1 MAACAFIG
9 LGVMGFPMA
18 GHLQAAGHQTTVYNR
33 TTSRA
38 EAWVEAHG
46 GSSVP
51 TPREAATGA
60 DAVMVCVGNDD
71 DLRFVVFGE
80 DGALAGMAE
89 GSTLVD
95 HTTASAEVARE
106 IAAVASE
113 IGVGFVDAPVSGGQA
128 GAQNGQLSIMCGGDP
143 DVFATVEPLIDSY
156 AKAIVLV
163 GDVGSGQLTK
173 MVNQVCIGGLIQ
185 GLAEALDFS
194 RRAGLHTDK
203 VLWEKGYEKGCDR
216 ASMSPDGKIIYQ
228 PSFEKDIWYVL
239 DGETGKELARV
250 TPKSRAHN
258 TVYGNDGKFCYLA
271 GLASPI
277 LTVAETTTHTIAKKI
292 GPFSHNIRPFTVNG
306 AQSLCYV
313 NINQLLGFEIG
324 DLKTGKTL
332 HRVEV
337 FLSGG
342 A

>member
-194 RRAGLHTDK
+194 RRAGLDTDK
-203 VLWEKGYEKGCDR
+203 VLAAISQGASGSWQMENRARTMLDR
-216 ASMSPDGKIIYQ
+216 HFDHGFA
-228 PSFEKDIWYVL
+228 L
-239 DGETGKELARV
+239 DWMRKNFGIVFDEAERIGATLPVTAMVDQFYARLKREGHGRWDTSSLIELLR
-250 TPKSRAHN
+250 
-258 TVYGNDGKFCYLA
+258 D
-271 GLASPI
+271 
-277 LTVAETTTHTIAKKI
+277 
-292 GPFSHNIRPFTVNG
+292 
-306 AQSLCYV
+306 
-313 NINQLLGFEIG
+313 
-324 DLKTGKTL
+324 D
-332 HRVEV
+332 
-337 FLSGG
+337 
-342 A
+342 

>member
-194 RRAGLHTDK
+194 RRAGLDTDK
-203 VLWEKGYEKGCDR
+203 VLAAISQGASGSWQMENRARTMLDR
-216 ASMSPDGKIIYQ
+216 HFDHGFALDWMR
-228 PSFEKDIWYVL
+228 KDFGIVFDEAERIGATLPVTAMVDQFYARL
-239 DGETGKELARV
+239 QGEGHGRWDTSSLIELLR
-250 TPKSRAHN
+250 
-258 TVYGNDGKFCYLA
+258 D
-271 GLASPI
+271 
-277 LTVAETTTHTIAKKI
+277 
-292 GPFSHNIRPFTVNG
+292 
-306 AQSLCYV
+306 
-313 NINQLLGFEIG
+313 
-324 DLKTGKTL
+324 D
-332 HRVEV
+332 
-337 FLSGG
+337 
-342 A
+342 